1 MRPARL
7 AALAVMVC
15 SGAFASDLQVPL
27 KPGAG
32 DDLAGAYCNA
42 CHTSDYIVMNST
54 FLTAD
59 QWKAEVTK
67 MRGAFGAPIDDE
79 TAARIAAYL
88 VSQYAVAAK
97 P

>member
-1 MRPARL
+1 MSPLRL
-7 AALAVMVC
+7 AVLAVLVC
-15 SGAFASDLQVPL
+15 PGAFAADTPVEL

-32 DDLAGAYCNA
+32 DDVTNAYCNA

-67 MRGAFGAPIDDE
+67 MRGAFGAPLDDE
-79 TAARIAAYL
+79 TAAKITTYLAA
-88 VSQYAVAAK
+88 QYAVAAK

>member
-1 MRPARL
+1 MRPL
-7 AALAVMVC
+7 AGLAVPFC
-15 SGAFASDLQVPL
+15 LGAFASYAQMPL

-32 DDLAGAYCNA
+32 DDVANAYCNA
-42 CHTSDYIVMNST
+42 CHTSDYIIMNST

-67 MRGAFGAPIDDE
+67 MRGAFGAPLDDE
-79 TAARIAAYL
+79 TAAKITAYL
-88 VSQYAVAAK
+88 ASQYAVAGK